1 MMDSVCSLLTEHRS
15 HSPTTFADESL
26 VEGKI
31 PEECSNSRSCI
42 FIRNIHSRSKDS
54 SADMSSSYSREFC
67 KAIADKMCVDSSF
80 PSECK
85 RFPDIVSELRRR
97 NSDKSDHAIAFAGM
111 SAGEQVAAMA
121 ARESGHLAHAQ
132 VQRRLTSSRHTFQK

>member
-1 MMDSVCSLLTEHRS
+1 MHS
-15 HSPTTFADESL
+15 HSFNLARHLSNRNEPDLLHESL
-26 VEGKI
+26 VE
-31 PEECSNSRSCI
+31 
-42 FIRNIHSRSKDS
+42 DS
-54 SADMSSSYSREFC
+54 SADMDSSYSKEFC
-67 KAIADKMCVDSSF
+67 KAIANKMCVDSSF

-85 RFPDIVSELRRR
+85 RFPDIMSELRRR

-111 SAGEQVAAMA
+111 SAGEQAAAMA